1 MKIKNL
7 YAIIISL
14 TSLLLIEA
22 IALGDAPVVD
32 ITQKSNSQETSD
44 GILTTVTSENFNS
57 SATEITPPDSASSLP
72 TQPLTDT
79 QRMARLEQQIKNLTN
94 INLPQ
99 QIIDL
104 QQQLAQVRGQLQ
116 EQQHDLQLVN
126 KQLRTFYNNL
136 NERIIQLKNLNSD
149 TLNDNSSSQK
159 TTGNSFSNNGNIQL
173 QDSTAYQI
181 AINFLNKNQYDKS
194 LAAFQNYLNNYPNGN
209 YVANAHYWLGEIYL
223 EQNNRKK
230 AVLEFQIIKNKFPQS
245 EKVLDAQLKLAMI
258 HAENGQVIR
267 AKQELMEI
275 KKQHPNSTVAQ
286 LASICLQQLESPNAS
301 LTNSLL

>member
-7 YAIIISL
+7 YTIIISL
-14 TSLLLIEA
+14 TSLLLIEVV
-22 IALGDAPVVD
+22 ALGDAPVVD

-57 SATEITPPDSASSLP
+57 SATEITPPDSATSLP

>member
-7 YAIIISL
+7 YGIIIIL
-14 TSLLLIEA
+14 TSLLLIEVV
-22 IALGDAPVVD
+22 ALGDAPVVD

-44 GILTTVTSENFNS
+44 GIPTTVTSENFNS
-57 SATEITPPDSASSLP
+57 SATEITPSDSASFLP
-72 TQPLTDT
+72 TQPLSDT
-79 QRMARLEQQIKNLTN
+79 QRIARLEQQIKNLIN

-136 NERIIQLKNLNSD
+136 NQRLIQLKNLNSD

-230 AVLEFQIIKNKFPQS
+230 Q
-245 EKVLDAQLKLAMI
+245 
-258 HAENGQVIR
+258 
-267 AKQELMEI
+267 
-275 KKQHPNSTVAQ
+275 
-286 LASICLQQLESPNAS
+286 C
-301 LTNSLL
+301 

>member
-57 SATEITPPDSASSLP
+57 SATEITPPDSTSSLP